1 MSNPKVRPLPV
12 AERLMKA
19 YKTFL
24 GADTSADI
32 SEAQRAYGAQSTT
45 DRAFHTL
52 NLRYGALDVG
62 VRLVRALERGVR
74 AVERIADLLDR
85 EPEADDE
92 PGEDATEHS
101 AANQAP
107 PPSHLT
113 LVPKQTEDELPDEP
127 DGEPNDDETEES
139 EEEEEEDHDG

>member
-1 MSNPKVRPLPV
+1 MSNNTKVRPLPV

-32 SEAQRAYGAQSTT
+32 SEAQRAYGQQSTT

-92 PGEDATEHS
+92 PGEDATEHP

-127 DGEPNDDETEES
+127 NGDDETEEA
-139 EEEEEEDHDG
+139 EEEEEENHDG